1 MKRSLTRPVVVAPVF
16 VAAVVGAVL
25 VGSFVV
31 GGAPPAKVAVAA
43 TSPAS
48 NEGVVVDGTGTTTG
62 VPDVLR
68 LTLGVSGSGA
78 DVTSAL
84 NTVNAQIARV
94 QAQLRKD
101 GAGGNDIQ
109 TSDVNIYPVST
120 KKGRR
125 YEVSEQLTAKLRDLK
140 TAGKA
145 ISNAVKVGGPGISLQ
160 GVSFSLEDDAKLL
173 NKAREEAFSD
183 AKQKAERYAR
193 LSGATLGKVQLVT
206 ESTQSPPVDYTQKFA
221 ASGGLASTDA
231 PVPLY
236 AGTSNVSV
244 SVTVRWALS

>member
-1 MKRSLTRPVVVAPVF
+1 MKRYILAVPLVVAAI
-16 VAAVVGAVL
+16 VAAFL
-25 VGSFVV
+25 L
-31 GGAPPAKVAVAA
+31 GGARPPKVAVAA
-43 TSPAS
+43 SSPTS
-48 NEGVVVDGTGTTTG
+48 NDGVVVDGTGMTVG

-68 LTLGVSGSGA
+68 LTLGVSGSGP

-94 QAQLRKD
+94 RAQLRKD

-109 TSDVNIYPVST
+109 TSDVNIYPVPT

-140 TAGKA
+140 TAGRA
-145 ISNAVKVGGPGISLQ
+145 ISNAVTVGGPGISLQ

-173 NKAREEAFSD
+173 NKAREEAFAD

-193 LSGATLGKVQLVT
+193 LSGATLGKVQLVAET
-206 ESTQSPPVDYTQKFA
+206 TLSPPVDYTKNFA
-221 ASGGLASTDA
+221 LSGAAGAPQAS
-231 PVPLY
+231 VPLY
-236 AGTSNVSV
+236 AGTSQVSV